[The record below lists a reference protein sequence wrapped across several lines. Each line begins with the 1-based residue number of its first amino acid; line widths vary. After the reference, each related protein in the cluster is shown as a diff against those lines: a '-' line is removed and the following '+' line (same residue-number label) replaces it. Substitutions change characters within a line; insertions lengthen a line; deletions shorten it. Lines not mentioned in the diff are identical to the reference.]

1 MTLLPKNTPL
11 RFLATGSFLL
21 CSLFTAKAAVWD
33 APVLPSQIGTGTPGT
48 MLQVYLKQQAFAALD
63 QRDLAFEKI
72 QSSEQLTAW
81 QEERRESFL
90 AALGGFPERTP
101 LNTRVI
107 GQMAFA
113 DYRIEKIIF
122 ESQPGFYVTATLY
135 LPLSPGPHP
144 AAVHPTGHSDSA
156 KAAELYQ
163 RASINLAKNGIACL
177 CYDPI
182 GQGERRQYLG
192 EDRKPLF
199 GTTGEHSLMD
209 VSCTPLGTNVARY
222 MIWDGMRAV
231 DYLQSRTDI
240 DPKRIGATGISGGG
254 TMSSYLGALDE
265 RIAASAPGCYLTG
278 FRRLLE
284 TIGPQDAE
292 QNIFGQITK
301 GLDHGDYVMMRAP
314 RPTLVMAATRDFFD
328 ISGAWHLF
336 RQSKRF
342 YTRLG
347 FSERVEMLETDTTHG
362 FPPDMRVGAVRWFR
376 RWFLGSDIPVGEEN
390 FPVLNEQQLRCTPEG
405 QALRLPGAK
414 SLVALNI
421 EWEARLVTQR
431 QKLWQDRAA
440 ALAEVRRIT
449 GIRAA
454 AELPEAEVEL
464 AGRSERA
471 GCSVEN
477 VILKPEPGIWLPALR
492 FEPKDSNRSGGPV
505 LYLHSGGKQADAGP
519 GGPIEALTLTGRTVL
534 AVDLRGFG
542 ETLHPQGKGDLGA
555 LLGANSTESTLAYLL
570 GKSFVSMRAEDVLSC
585 SRYLLKTAGAAPL
598 SAQVAVVAIGETGVS
613 ALHAVALEPGLFS
626 SLKLERALQSWVDVV
641 GTPASLNQKNS
652 VVFGALRAYDLADL
666 AGSLSSVRIE
676 IRGALNA
683 EGRPTP

>member
-1 MTLLPKNTPL
+1 MSLLPKNPHI
-11 RFLATGSFLL
+11 RSLAAGSFLL
-21 CSLFTAKAAVWD
+21 CSLFTAKGAGGD
-33 APVLPSQIGTGTPGT
+33 EPVLPAQLGTATPGT

-63 QRDLAFEKI
+63 QRDQAFEKI

-81 QEERRESFL
+81 QQERRESFL
-90 AALGGFPERTP
+90 GALGGFPERTP
-101 LNTRVI
+101 LNARVT

-113 DYRIEKIIF
+113 DYRLEKILF

-192 EDRKPLF
+192 EDQKPLF

-292 QNIFGQITK
+292 QNLFGQITK

-376 RWFLGSDIPVGEEN
+376 RWFVGSDTPVGEEN
-390 FPVLNEQQLRCTPEG
+390 FPVLNEEQLRCTPEG
-405 QALRLPGAK
+405 QVLRFPGAK
-414 SLVALNI
+414 SLVALNRD
-421 EWEARLVTQR
+421 WEARLATQR
-431 QKLWQDRAA
+431 RKIWQDRTS

-454 AELPEAEVEL
+454 ANLPEAEVEL
-464 AGRSERA
+464 AGKSERT
-471 GCSVEN
+471 GCSVEK

-492 FEPKDSNRSGGPV
+492 FEPKDSKRSGGPV
-505 LYLHSGGKQADAGP
+505 LYLHGGGKQADAGP
-519 GGPIEALTLTGRTVL
+519 GGPIEALALTGRTVL
-534 AVDLRGFG
+534 AVDLRGIG
-542 ETLHPQGKGDLGA
+542 ETLHPQGKGDLGT
-555 LLGANSTESTLAYLL
+555 LLGTNSTESTLAYLL
-570 GKSFVSMRAEDVLSC
+570 GKSFVAMRAEDVLSC
-585 SRYLLKTAGAAPL
+585 SHYLLKTVGAAPH
-598 SAQVAVVAIGETGVS
+598 SAQVAVVAIGETGVP
-613 ALHAVALEPGLFS
+613 ALHAVALEPSLFS
-626 SLKLERALQSWVDVV
+626 SLKLERALQSWVNVV

-652 VVFGALRAYDLADL
+652 VVFGALRAYDLPDL
-666 AGSLSSVRIE
+666 AGSLSSVKIE
-676 IRGALNA
+676 ILGALNA

>member
-48 MLQVYLKQQAFAALD
+48 MLQVYLKQQAFAALE

-101 LNTRVI
+101 LNARVT

-390 FPVLNEQQLRCTPEG
+390 FPVLNEEQLRCTPEG
-405 QALRLPGAK
+405 QVLRLPGAK

-570 GKSFVSMRAEDVLSC
+570 GKSFVSMRADDVLSC
-585 SRYLLKTAGAAPL
+585 SRYLLKTAGAAPR
-598 SAQVAVVAIGETGVS
+598 SAQVAVVAIGETGVP
-613 ALHAVALEPGLFS
+613 ALHAVALDPGLFS
-626 SLKLERALQSWVDVV
+626 SLKLERALQSWVNVV
-641 GTPASLNQKNS
+641 GTTASLNQKNS
-652 VVFGALRAYDLADL
+652 LVFGALRAYDLADL
-666 AGSLSSVRIE
+666 AGSLFSVRIE
-676 IRGALNA
+676 ILGALNA